1 MSRSGQF
8 KARYKGRSGV
18 LKRNG
23 LSAERIIFFLKR
35 VGLYGGAAIF
45 FLWLSIWFFLS
56 DAHLKTYDWARSY
69 IISEASEIG
78 FEVQN
83 LVIEGRG
90 HTDLKALKTALDI
103 EKGSPLFAQDLTSK
117 KEKVEQL
124 SWVDAV
130 HIERRFPDTVYVRID
145 EKEPLALWQNK
156 GKLFLVDVKGQVIT
170 DRHLKNFKDMVTLIG
185 AHAPEQAPEFMG
197 LLASEV
203 ELIPYIGTLRLMSG
217 RRWDL
222 ILKNGIVIQL
232 PEKDLP
238 LGLRRLVTLQADQN
252 IFDKDI
258 ILIDMRHPSRIVI
271 KNKSGR
277 SENYESGS
285 DKSEN

>member
-1 MSRSGQF
+1 M
-8 KARYKGRSGV
+8 
-18 LKRNG
+18 
-23 LSAERIIFFLKR
+23 I
-35 VGLYGGAAIF
+35 
-45 FLWLSIWFFLS
+45 
-56 DAHLKTYDWARSY
+56 
-69 IISEASEIG
+69 
-78 FEVQN
+78 
-83 LVIEGRG
+83 IEGRN
-90 HTDLKALKTALDI
+90 HTDLKALKTALRI
-103 EKGSPLFAQDLTSK
+103 EKGEALFAQDLTSK

-124 SWVDAV
+124 SWVEAV

-145 EKEPLALWQNK
+145 EKDPLALWQNK

-170 DRHLKNFKDMVTLIG
+170 DRHLENFKDMVTLIG
-185 AHAPEQAPEFMG
+185 AHAPEQAPEFMK

-203 ELIPYIGTLRLMSG
+203 EIIPYIGTLRLMSR

-232 PEKDLP
+232 PEKDMS
-238 LGLRRLVTLQADQN
+238 LGLRRLVTLQAAQN

-277 SENYESGS
+277 SENYESRNYMDESGGAGF
-285 DKSEN
+285 